1 MIYNTILYYILY
13 YIYIIVI
20 LLACSHRISYIWCSM
35 NGKKVRNRDLGLNSG
50 QVTVLNFFMLI
61 LGGDKK
67 EIEGEMLMRKRGV

>member
-1 MIYNTILYYILY
+1 
-13 YIYIIVI
+13 
-20 LLACSHRISYIWCSM
+20 M